1 MTMLTD
7 AISMF
12 KHDAIPMFKDN
23 MLSGLDQT
31 VEGKGLVARGRVRHA
46 SSRQDIC
53 DVGVRDEIGAV
64 EGHATVVFA
73 VAKPPPR
80 SLAGPHAG

>member
-7 AISMF
+7 AVSMF

-46 SSRQDIC
+46 SPRQDIC
-53 DVGVRDEIGAV
+53 DVEVRDEIGAV
-64 EGHATVVFA
+64 VGHATVVFA
-73 VAKPPPR
+73 VATPPPR
-80 SLAGPHAG
+80 RR

>member
-1 MTMLTD
+1 MLTD

-46 SSRQDIC
+46 SPRQDIC
-53 DVGVRDEIGAV
+53 DVEVRDEIDAV
-64 EGHATVVFA
+64 VVGHATVVFA
-73 VAKPPPR
+73 VAMPPPR
-80 SLAGPHAG
+80 RR